1 MAQVRTPHPNAKLTS
16 LGRRAMVD
24 VVVVEGWSVAAT
36 AERFGVD
43 PKTVRKWR
51 DRFVAEGP
59 GGLVDRSS
67 RPHRSP
73 GRSSPEVRAEVIRLR
88 RWRRRG
94 AAWIA
99 HKVALAPST
108 VQKILN
114 EAGLGRLDRGDRA
127 TKPAPVR
134 YQRERA
140 GELVHVD
147 IKKLP
152 AIPPGGGWRVHGRG
166 QAPTPGAKAG
176 YRYLHTALD
185 DRSRVAYSEILNDEQ
200 AITAA
205 AFYQRAHAWFSARGV
220 VVERVLTDNG
230 PCYRSRRWTRDPRLP
245 RRRRPLH
252 PALPPSNQRQSR
264 TLPPHPP
271 RRMGLHPPL
280 DQRRTTPR
288 RLPRI
293 PPLLQ
298 SPPSPRSAQLGR
310 PRLNPQRQRPRN
322 AQLGR
327 RSCDRTSTG
336 QDP

>member
-1 MAQVRTPHPNAKLTS
+1 MAQVRQHVNARLTARQ
-16 LGRRAMVD
+16 RRAMVD
-24 VVVVEGWSVAAT
+24 VVIVEGWGVAAT
-36 AERFGVD
+36 AERFQVD

-88 RWRRRG
+88 RCRRRG

-99 HKVALAPST
+99 HEVGVAAST

-134 YQRERA
+134 YQRERP

-185 DRSRVAYSEILNDEQ
+185 DRTRLAYSEHLDDERGE
-200 AITAA
+200 TAA
-205 AFYQRAHAWFSARGV
+205 EFWSRANAWFGELGITC
-220 VVERVLTDNG
+220 ERVITDNG
-230 PCYRSRRWTRDPRLP
+230 GCYRSRAWHKACKRTRTKVKKTRPYRPQTNGKVERFHCTLLEEWAYIRPWT
-245 RRRRPLH
+245 
-252 PALPPSNQRQSR
+252 SEQQRQDAYRGFLHYYNHHR
-264 TLPPHPP
+264 THSALDWNTPASTIGNNLPGMH
-271 RRMGLHPPL
+271 
-280 DQRRTTPR
+280 
-288 RLPRI
+288 I
-293 PPLLQ
+293 
-298 SPPSPRSAQLGR
+298 
-310 PRLNPQRQRPRN
+310 
-322 AQLGR
+322 
-327 RSCDRTSTG
+327 
-336 QDP
+336 